1 MKMKTEAWKCSVKA
15 HTASDAALCADDSK
29 AVDMADMHQHAEA
42 ARLHL
47 EAKASHYVA
56 NGQAKAQG
64 DGRLAFLHDR
74 MADNHA
80 MMADA
85 HKGCM
90 VESAQGGRY

>member
-1 MKMKTEAWKCSVKA
+1 MKA
-15 HTASDAALCADDSK
+15 HGASDVALCPADAK
-29 AVDMADMHQHAEA
+29 AVDMDDMHRHAEA

-47 EAKASHYVA
+47 EAKASHHIA

-64 DGRLAFLHDR
+64 DGRLAYLHDR